1 MASIKG
7 IERLE
12 GRGIKA
18 KVVNAGGLFSTYKEF
33 AEAVGYPGAVRNGMD
48 EKLRENDGKIYDVLA
63 KGKHEFSHYGY
74 VYVLESEEGERFLMG
89 ENSIE
94 VIETKNEISE
104 MTNTELERFAV
115 EVITEI
121 KRRAYAEGYDRG
133 KFDGA
138 VSGEY
143 YGERV
148 RKTAQ
153 EMRDDIVERAKKDII
168 YLKRDRVGSVT
179 GRKGYETA
187 EALCD
192 AYFIINKEKR
202 TAVCLLKG
210 QMTKEIYARGIAKCA
225 PNDCFNVHIGKAIA
239 LRRARG
245 IEVPDEYLN
254 TPQPTEARVGDI
266 IDSKTSC
273 GYMIIGECNDI
284 GNGTLTSNTY
294 YQLSEARII
303 DDSREGVDE

>member
-18 KVVNAGGLFSTYKEF
+18 KVVDAGGLFSTYKEF
-33 AEAVGYPGAVRNGMD
+33 AEAVGYPGAVRNGMN

-94 VIETKNEISE
+94 IIETKNEISE
-104 MTNTELERFAV
+104 MTDTDLERFAV
-115 EVITEI
+115 EVIAVI
-121 KRRAYAEGYDRG
+121 KRKAYAEGYDRG

-153 EMRDDIVERAKKDII
+153 EMRDEIVERAKTDIKN
-168 YLKRDRVGSVT
+168 LKRDREGRIS

-192 AYFIINKEKR
+192 AEFIINKEKR
-202 TAVCLLKG
+202 TIACLLEG
-210 QMTKEIYARGIAKCA
+210 QMTGKIYARGIAKCS
-225 PNDCFNVHIGKAIA
+225 PIDCFNIYIGKAIA
-239 LRRARG
+239 LRRALG
-245 IEVPDEYLN
+245 IEVLDEYLN
-254 TPQPTEARVGDI
+254 APQPTEARIGDV
-266 IDSKTSC
+266 IDSKSPFGHMT
-273 GYMIIGECNDI
+273 IGKYDDI
-284 GNGTLTSNTY
+284 GNRVLSRGTYSNLRGT
-294 YQLSEARII
+294 RII